1 MKKLILMVLMITF
14 GTNALSSD
22 VEIKIP
28 GKCPIKT
35 GQAKLDYSQKSW
47 HDEFLYFGDYIYECD
62 NEYCKGDTEVEL
74 PAGHMFLGQEKD
86 TTIKYRCRQGGFLG
100 EDRWEVLNDD
110 TTTTV
115 QEDPEDFEWEKGC
128 GTPVGKHRYKG
139 TTEWWMGAGQ
149 EIQDDEFIY
158 AAGKVYECQKGY
170 CDNDTELCF
179 EPGHIFK
186 GEEIANAQVYKCK
199 GNRIWEAKGSAGKS
213 CADLNQEGG
222 IGTPPATEEPEKKKQ
237 KTADKSAANAAIA
250 AKNPCDPSVCRD
262 VKCKT
267 CCQLQ
272 TQEKTKWSG
281 TYCTCLDGGIFA
293 ENPETKKW
301 SCMALDAG
309 TYKCQSESLALLEQ
323 WQKQCV
329 NKTEILSLIQNL
341 QKHCQEKP
349 NKATFD
355 TLFNT
360 IQQSVESQCVKTD
373 NESTIKIS
381 ITKQTN
387 RVNDIYGRLVSIHN
401 KFRDEKSVWRDK
413 DGNFN
418 TARLASDSIAGV
430 VLGTTGALVTSHVV
444 KKNQVEN
451 GFEDI
456 KCTIGGQNVS
466 QWGDQF
472 RVGIQ

>member
-22 VEIKIP
+22 VAPMYIA

-35 GQAKLDYSQKSW
+35 GKANLEYFQKSRD
-47 HDEFLYFGDYIYECD
+47 DEFLYFGDYIYECD
-62 NEYCKGDTEVEL
+62 SDFCPAGKDVEL
-74 PAGHMFLGQEKD
+74 PAGHMFLGQPQDK
-86 TTIKYRCRQGGFLG
+86 TIKYRCIQGS
-100 EDRWEVLNDD
+100 EDRWEVVNTDN
-110 TTTTV
+110 TTTIL
-115 QEDPEDFEWEKGC
+115 ELPEDFEWAKGC
-128 GTPVGKHRYKG
+128 GTPVGRHRYSG
-139 TTEWWMGAGQ
+139 TDFWWLGAGQ
-149 EIQDDEFIY
+149 EIHHNEFIY
-158 AAGKVYECQKGY
+158 ANGNGLVYECGADY
-170 CDNDTELCF
+170 CENKKVLCF
-179 EPGHIFK
+179 EPGHIFGGK
-186 GEEIANAQVYKCK
+186 DIDTAQTYICDTSQWK
-199 GNRIWEAKGSAGKS
+199 AKEGLTGKS
-213 CADLNQEGG
+213 CDDLGLEG
-222 IGTPPATEEPEKKKQ
+222 IGTPPAPKEPEKKKQ
-237 KTADKSAANAAIA
+237 KTADKPAANAAIA
-250 AKNPCDPSVCRD
+250 AKDPCDPSVCSNE
-262 VKCKT
+262 KCKT
-267 CCQLQ
+267 CCQMQ
-272 TQEKTKWSG
+272 AQEKTKWSG

-309 TYKCQSESLALLEQ
+309 TYKCPSESLALLEQ

-329 NKTEILSLIQNL
+329 NKTGILSLIQNL

-349 NKATFD
+349 TKATFD
-355 TLFNT
+355 ALFDT
-360 IQQSVESQCVKTD
+360 IQQSVKSQCVKTD

-401 KFRDEKSVWRDK
+401 KFRDEKSVWKDK